1 MIMPSSRLDHTVC
14 GPTPSLSFR
23 ATLCG
28 ERGRAPAPAPQPD
41 ATNKRAAR
49 RFAQGAAAMAHQA
62 NPRFAQ
68 NKPLHDDIER
78 VLVGEE
84 ELHARIREMGAHV
97 STTYAGQ
104 NLLLVS
110 VLKGSVVFMADLMRA
125 ISIPHEI
132 DFMATSSYGS
142 DTSSSGVVRIL
153 KDLNVSIEERNV
165 VIVEDII
172 DSGNTLSYLVRILQ
186 ERKPATLRILTL
198 LDKPE
203 RREVP
208 IDVDWIGFSIPNEFV
223 VGYGLDY
230 AEIYRNLPYIGIL
243 KRSVYTP
250 TE

>member
-1 MIMPSSRLDHTVC
+1 M
-14 GPTPSLSFR
+14 
-23 ATLCG
+23 
-28 ERGRAPAPAPQPD
+28 
-41 ATNKRAAR
+41 AR
-49 RFAQGAAAMAHQA
+49 YA
-62 NPRFAQ
+62 NPRCEQ
-68 NKPLHDDIER
+68 TRPLNDDIER
-78 VLVGEE
+78 VLVAEDA
-84 ELHARIREMGAHV
+84 LHARIREMGQTV
-97 STTYAGQ
+97 SETYAGQ
-104 NLLLVS
+104 DLLLVS

-125 ISIPHEI
+125 ITIPHEI

-153 KDLNVSIEERNV
+153 KDLNVSIEGRNV

-172 DSGNTLSYLVRILQ
+172 GSGNTLSYLVRILQ

-208 IDVDWIGFSIPNEFV
+208 MHVDWVGFSIPNEFV

-230 AEIYRNLPYIGIL
+230 AEVYRNLPYIGIL

-250 TE
+250 SE

>member
-1 MIMPSSRLDHTVC
+1 
-14 GPTPSLSFR
+14 
-23 ATLCG
+23 
-28 ERGRAPAPAPQPD
+28 
-41 ATNKRAAR
+41 
-49 RFAQGAAAMAHQA
+49 MAHRA

-68 NKPLHDDIER
+68 VKPLHDDIER
-78 VLVGEE
+78 VLVGEK
-84 ELHARIREMGAHV
+84 ELHARIEEMGATV
-97 STTYAGQ
+97 SKTYAGQ
-104 NLLLVS
+104 DLLLVS
-110 VLKGSVVFMADLMRA
+110 VLKGSVVFMADLMRS
-125 ISIPHEI
+125 ITIPHEI

-153 KDLNVSIEERNV
+153 KDLNVSIEGRNV

-186 ERKPATLRILTL
+186 ERKPATLRILAL

-208 IDVDWIGFSIPNEFV
+208 IEVDWIGFSIPNEFV

-230 AEIYRNLPYIGIL
+230 AEVYRNLPYIGIL